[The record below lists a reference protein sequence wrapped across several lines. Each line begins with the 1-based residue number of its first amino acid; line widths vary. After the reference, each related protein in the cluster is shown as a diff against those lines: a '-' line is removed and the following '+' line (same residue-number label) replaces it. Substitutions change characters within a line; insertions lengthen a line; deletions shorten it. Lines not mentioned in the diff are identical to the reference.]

1 MHRPAS
7 LSRPAGRLFLL
18 LLAAAG
24 ALCGPRFAAQAQPAA
39 GERPEAYLRFE
50 PEDGS
55 AAPQYYVEV
64 YMKQRLAAGAT
75 LADVRATLRDLGE
88 GTLISATVAPSQ
100 EPGGSNFR
108 IRVTADEAAILEHRP
123 DYVVFVDAYPTDDGA
138 VNAQVAVRLDVEL
151 KTEDVNPGACRPPFL
166 PVPFTLT
173 RKTNFPYATRRMQAL
188 NNFLK
193 EPGAG
198 ASAAATVSTGPGHSE
213 ARTVRVSPPRA
224 DSGFN
229 IISFCV
235 ELLQPPPDGDYT
247 LELNFNTP
255 APFELRQTSLG
266 TALTAA
272 TGGAVDAQAA
282 ERALE
287 DNLDLGVVLTSSVD
301 DQEQEDGSVERVR
314 TNSGTLDLW
323 FAPLLNVREVRG
335 RRRGGGWVNFYT
347 PGYIDAKVSTGKVTE
362 ETLSVNRIVL
372 GSEFEFRRYFLPT
385 DGYANLL
392 RFIPS
397 LKHTSD
403 RDFKQ
408 AEVKFTFEFQPI
420 WAAVNRPIGS
430 RPNLVG
436 DEIVENT
443 DDKFGVELVPLVGF
457 ELGRVHRVRDPAQF
471 ADTSRTLRRF
481 YFGGEFSVN
490 FTRFVR
496 LSAHDLF
503 YVRGER
509 SEDRAKNYF
518 SGTVE
523 ALLDPISNRQAAHAL
538 FLSFERGE
546 QPPFTSPSA
555 NVLKFGYRVRARGF
569 FDRFR

>member
-1 MHRPAS
+1 MNQMVS
-7 LSRPAGRLFLL
+7 LIRPAGRIFLL
-18 LLAAAG
+18 LLAAG
-24 ALCGPRFAAQAQPAA
+24 ALCGPRFATQAQPQAA
-39 GERPEAYLRFE
+39 GQKPEAYLRFE
-50 PEDGS
+50 PEDMS
-55 AAPQYYVEV
+55 SPAQYYVEV
-64 YMKQRLAAGAT
+64 YMKRPLAAGT
-75 LADVRATLRDLGE
+75 SLADVKATLRDIGE
-88 GTLISATVAPSQ
+88 GTLISTAVDASTEGS
-100 EPGGSNFR
+100 SNFK
-108 IRVTADEAAILEHRP
+108 IRVTAAEAAVIEHHP
-123 DYVVFVDAYPTDDGA
+123 DYVVFVDAYPTDAGTE
-138 VNAQVAVRLDVEL
+138 NAQVAVRLDVVL
-151 KTEDVNPGACRPPFL
+151 ATEDVNPGACRPPFL
-166 PVPFTLT
+166 PVPFTLM
-173 RKTNFPYATRRMQAL
+173 RKTAFPYAARRMQAL
-188 NNFLK
+188 NLFL
-193 EPGAG
+193 GRADAG

-213 ARTVRVSPPRA
+213 PRTVRVSPPRA
-224 DSGFN
+224 DTSFN
-229 IISFCV
+229 SILFCV
-235 ELLQPPPDGDYT
+235 ELVEPPPSGDYT
-247 LELNFNTP
+247 LRLDFNSP

-266 TALTAA
+266 TKLAGAA
-272 TGGAVDAQAA
+272 STPDPQAA

-301 DQEQEDGSVERVR
+301 EQEQEDGTVRRVR
-314 TNSGTLDLW
+314 SNSGTLDLW

-335 RRRGGGWVNFYT
+335 RRGGGGWVNFYT
-347 PGYIDAKVSTGKVTE
+347 PGYVDAKVSTGKITD

-372 GSEFEFRRYFLPT
+372 GSEFEFRRYFRPT

-392 RFIPS
+392 RLIPS

-408 AEVKFTFEFQPI
+408 AELKFTFEFQPI

-436 DEIVENT
+436 GEIVENT
-443 DDKFGVELVPLVGF
+443 DDKFGIELVPLVGF
-457 ELGRVHRVRDPAQF
+457 ELGRVHRVRDPSQF

-496 LSAHDLF
+496 LSAYDLF

-509 SEDRAKNYF
+509 SEDKAKNYF

-523 ALLDPISNRQAAHAL
+523 ALLDPISNNRAAHAL
-538 FLSFERGE
+538 FISFERGE
-546 QPPFTSPSA
+546 QPPFTSPSV

>member
-1 MHRPAS
+1 MNQLAS
-7 LSRPAGRLFLL
+7 LIRPAGRIFLL

-24 ALCGPRFAAQAQPAA
+24 ALCVPRLAAQAQPAA
-39 GERPEAYLRFE
+39 GEKPEAYLRFE
-50 PEDGS
+50 PEDMS

-64 YMKQRLAAGAT
+64 YMKKPLAADAT

-88 GTLISATVAPSQ
+88 GTLLSTTVAPSQ

-108 IRVTADEAAILEHRP
+108 IRVTADEAAVVEHRA
-123 DYVVFVDAYPTDDGA
+123 DYVVFVDAYPTEDGP
-138 VNAQVAVRLDVEL
+138 VNAQVKVLLDVEL
-151 KTEDVNPGACRPPFL
+151 QTEDINPGACRPPFL
-166 PVPFTLT
+166 PLPFTLT
-173 RKTNFPYATRRMQAL
+173 RKTNFPYAMRRMRAL
-188 NNFLK
+188 NDSLK
-193 EPGAG
+193 EPDAG
-198 ASAAATVSTGPGHSE
+198 ASASATVSTGPGHSE
-213 ARTVRVSPPRA
+213 PRAVRLSPPRS

-235 ELLQPPPDGDYT
+235 ELLQPPPEDDYT
-247 LELNFNTP
+247 LELNFNSP
-255 APFELRQTSLG
+255 APLELRQTSLG
-266 TALTAA
+266 AKLAA
-272 TGGAVDAQAA
+272 AAGTPDAQAA

-301 DQEQEDGSVERVR
+301 DEEQEDGSTRRVR
-314 TNSGTLDLW
+314 ANSGTLDLW

-347 PGYIDAKVSTGKVTE
+347 PGYIDAKVSTGKITE

-436 DEIVENT
+436 GEIVEDT
-443 DDKFGVELVPLVGF
+443 EDKFGIELVPLVGV
-457 ELGRVHRVRDPAQF
+457 ELGRIHRVRDPAQF

-481 YFGGEFSVN
+481 YFGGDFSVN

-523 ALLDPISNRQAAHAL
+523 ALLDPISNSRAAHAL

-546 QPPFTSPSA
+546 QPPFTSPSV
-555 NVLKFGYRVRARGF
+555 NVVKFGYRVRARGF